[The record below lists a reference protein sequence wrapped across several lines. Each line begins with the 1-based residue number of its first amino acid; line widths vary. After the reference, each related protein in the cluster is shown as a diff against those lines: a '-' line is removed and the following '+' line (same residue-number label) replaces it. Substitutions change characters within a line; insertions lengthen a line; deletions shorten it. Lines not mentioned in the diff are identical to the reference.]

1 MFSESRNS
9 IRTPNL
15 TRCGTCNDEDD
26 DDDDDKD
33 DDDDADDDDDDDLW

>member
-15 TRCGTCNDEDD
+15 TRCGTCNVDDDEDDEEDD
-26 DDDDDKD
+26 DDDDDD
-33 DDDDADDDDDDDLW
+33 DDDVDLW